1 MILGVIPAR
10 FASTRFP
17 GKPLVE
23 IAGISM
29 IRRVYEQALKS
40 ERLNKVVVA
49 TDDERIMEHVRAFGG
64 AVSMTRPE
72 HPSGTDRCAEVSEA
86 FPEAE
91 WVVNIQGDEP
101 FIQPQQIDLLI
112 ETLLAPDSPG
122 IATLA
127 KKIESVEALD
137 NPNIVKTVLSSTGE
151 ALYFSRFAIPY
162 MRGVPASQRLERHD
176 FYKHIGLY
184 GFRKT
189 ILQQITALSPAALE
203 KAESLEQLRWL
214 ENGYR
219 IAVRITDMETIGIDT
234 PEDLAKLTL

>member
-91 WVVNIQGDEP
+91 WVINIQGDEP

-162 MRGVPASQRLERHD
+162 MRGVPAAQRLEHHD

-219 IAVRITDMETIGIDT
+219 IAVRTTDMETIGIDT